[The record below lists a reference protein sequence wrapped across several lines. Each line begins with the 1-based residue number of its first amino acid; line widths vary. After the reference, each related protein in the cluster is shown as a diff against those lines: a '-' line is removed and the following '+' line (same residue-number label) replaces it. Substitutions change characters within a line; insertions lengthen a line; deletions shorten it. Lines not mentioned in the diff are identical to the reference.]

1 MKLDVDIVNYIP
13 KNKDNNFLHVY
24 MHVPQ
29 EESLLETRG
38 KLFSAIDFTS
48 KDKVDIKDIINE
60 FLDDLENEYFSD
72 EVSSIVNILD
82 KSITNAYEK
91 LSKKIIELNLSSSID
106 FNVGCFVL
114 WGDIAY
120 MARIGNSNI
129 CLFRE
134 SKLMNLSEHLLAV
147 GNSVVSTAS
156 GYAKEGDVF
165 VLSTSNINIHFSDKE
180 IEDICLK
187 TQDEINKMDLES
199 KNVSFLTLKIKTTG
213 EEVHDNILEE
223 AVMEENNNEDQDINL
238 NQNDLDNE
246 EKFDVDVEKT
256 YDINSTEEDEYSDI
270 QEDRDVGSINKKEEI
285 SNKNSLNDFDLKGN
299 TKKAYSYI
307 ISTTKD
313 VSLNIYKNVNENM
326 KKVNWSGILKSII
339 NVIVCIFQLI
349 FNSIMYLKDK
359 TQKQYKLKIN
369 RDILTLKKEKNTV
382 FGIIIFIVLVILI
395 YHFFF

>member
-1 MKLDVDIVNYIP
+1 
-13 KNKDNNFLHVY
+13 
-24 MHVPQ
+24 
-29 EESLLETRG
+29 
-38 KLFSAIDFTS
+38 
-48 KDKVDIKDIINE
+48 
-60 FLDDLENEYFSD
+60 
-72 EVSSIVNILD
+72 
-82 KSITNAYEK
+82 
-91 LSKKIIELNLSSSID
+91 
-106 FNVGCFVL
+106 
-114 WGDIAY
+114 
-120 MARIGNSNI
+120 
-129 CLFRE
+129 
-134 SKLMNLSEHLLAV
+134 
-147 GNSVVSTAS
+147 
-156 GYAKEGDVF
+156 
-165 VLSTSNINIHFSDKE
+165 
-180 IEDICLK
+180 
-187 TQDEINKMDLES
+187 
-199 KNVSFLTLKIKTTG
+199 
-213 EEVHDNILEE
+213 
-223 AVMEENNNEDQDINL
+223 MEENNNEDQDINL

-246 EKFDVDVEKT
+246 EKFNVDVEKT
-256 YDINSTEEDEYSDI
+256 YDINNTEEDEYSDI

>member
-1 MKLDVDIVNYIP
+1 MKLDVDVVNYIP

-24 MHVPQ
+24 MHEPQ

-60 FLDDLENEYFSD
+60 FLDDLETEYFSD

-82 KSITNAYEK
+82 KSITNAYEN
-91 LSKKIIELNLSSSID
+91 LSKKIIELNLSSNID

-134 SKLMNLSEHLLAV
+134 SKLMNLSDHLLAV

-156 GYAKEGDVF
+156 GYAKDGDVF
-165 VLSTSNINIHFSDKE
+165 VLSTSNINTYLSDNE
-180 IEDICLK
+180 IKDICLK
-187 TQDEINKMDLES
+187 NQDEINKMDLDS
-199 KNVSFLTLKIKTTG
+199 KNVSFLTLKIKSI
-213 EEVHDNILEE
+213 EQKINDDILEE
-223 AVMEENNNEDQDINL
+223 ALIEDKKDENKDIEDEEDKEVESEKDDDYEN
-238 NQNDLDNE
+238 LDNPHDLHTGDS
-246 EKFDVDVEKT
+246 K
-256 YDINSTEEDEYSDI
+256 EDP
-270 QEDRDVGSINKKEEI
+270 VVKEGDTRV
-285 SNKNSLNDFDLKGN
+285 KNSLNDFDLQGN

-313 VSLNIYKNVNENM
+313 LSLNMYKNVNENI
-326 KKVNWSGILKSII
+326 KKVDWAGILKSTMT
-339 NVIVCIFQLI
+339 VLVSFVQLI

-359 TQKQYKLKIN
+359 TQKQYKLKVN

>member
-1 MKLDVDIVNYIP
+1 MELDVDVVNYIP
-13 KNKDNNFLHVY
+13 KNTDNNFLHVY
-24 MHVPQ
+24 MHEPQ
-29 EESLLETRG
+29 DQSLLETRG
-38 KLFSAIDFTS
+38 KLFSVIDFTS
-48 KDKVDIKDIINE
+48 KDKIDLKDIINE
-60 FLDDLENEYFSD
+60 FLDDLENEYFSE
-72 EVSSIVNILD
+72 EVSSIVNVLD

-91 LSKKIIELNLSSSID
+91 LSKKIIELNLHSNID

-147 GNSVVSTAS
+147 GNSIVSTAS
-156 GYAKEGDVF
+156 GYAKDGDVF
-165 VLSTSNINIHFSDKE
+165 VLSTSNISSYLSDND

-187 TQDEINKMDLES
+187 NQDEINHMDLDS
-199 KNVSFLTLKIKTTG
+199 KNVSFLTLTIKAIG
-213 EEVHDNILEE
+213 REIHDDILEDTIIE
-223 AVMEENNNEDQDINL
+223 DNNKDDHNDNTSDIG
-238 NQNDLDNE
+238 DID
-246 EKFDVDVEKT
+246 DVDITIDKEDSNIQDDDIAEKENI
-256 YDINSTEEDEYSDI
+256 DS
-270 QEDRDVGSINKKEEI
+270 VKKEDDHLI
-285 SNKNSLNDFDLKGN
+285 RNSLNDFDLKGN

-313 VSLNIYKNVNENM
+313 LSLSMYKNVNENM
-326 KKVNWSGILKSII
+326 KKVDWAGILKSII
-339 NVIVCIFQLI
+339 TVVVSFFQLI

-369 RDILTLKKEKNTV
+369 RDVLTLKKEKNTV
-382 FGIIIFIVLVILI
+382 FSIIIFIVLVIVI